1 MHVHFEFVFVLMFML
16 HEYENAYGHGHGP
29 GGRHGRGQGHEYWPQ
44 TLKDSYVGCKISVKS
59 LILISNIALANF
71 SPIPEVTISSVV

>member
-29 GGRHGRGQGHEYWPQ
+29 GDGHGHWPQ
-44 TLKDSYVGCKISVKS
+44 TLKDSYVGCQISVKS
-59 LILISNIALANF
+59 LILVSDITLDSAYF
-71 SPIPEVTISSVV
+71 SPISEVPISSAV